1 VYLIIERS
9 PHALRISWH
18 TGMHGCGHSLYKAGG
33 LAYVGRVLAYPLHGS
48 R

>member
-1 VYLIIERS
+1 VYFIIERS

-18 TGMHGCGHSLYKAGG
+18 GCGHSLYKTGG
-33 LAYVGRVLAYPLHGS
+33 LAYVGRVLAYPLHES